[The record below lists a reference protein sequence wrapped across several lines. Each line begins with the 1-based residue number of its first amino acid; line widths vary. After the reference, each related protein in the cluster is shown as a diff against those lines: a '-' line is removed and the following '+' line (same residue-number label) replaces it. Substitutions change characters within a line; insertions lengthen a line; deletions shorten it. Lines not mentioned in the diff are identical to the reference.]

1 MISEGSKILVTGGS
15 GYIGN
20 NLLRRLSE
28 KNCDVVSI
36 SNRKI
41 PYICPNPN
49 ITNFLCDLED
59 SNSLSKIIKNTNFDY
74 VYHLAAKSNANPL
87 DHDYSRAIKFN
98 VNSTVNVL
106 KNIRHKKV
114 KKFFF
119 TSSSSVYADN
129 KSNFFEETMLLNPN
143 NAYGVSKLCCEQIIH
158 SYAKNY
164 NIPSIAL
171 RLGSVF
177 GKNDSNLLHL
187 IPSIMASLQSSKIF
201 LLKSDP
207 SKIIDLVYVDHL
219 CDFMLDVGNLSK
231 CKTFNTINFSSY
243 QTSINEIINLLENLF
258 KKKLIFEI
266 KKEKNTNRNG
276 LMSLSLMEKIYS
288 NHITPSLN
296 LAIENTYHSFIRS
309 NSSL

>member
-1 MISEGSKILVTGGS
+1 MILEGSKILVTGGS

-20 NLLRRLSE
+20 NLIRRLSA
-28 KNCDVVSI
+28 KNCEIVSI
-36 SNRKI
+36 NNTKI
-41 PYICPNPN
+41 PDICPNLN
-49 ITNFLCDLED
+49 VTNFLCDLED
-59 SNSLSKIIKNTNFDY
+59 PNSLSKVIKDSDFDY

-87 DHDYSRAIKFN
+87 EHDYSNTIKFN

-114 KKFFF
+114 KRFFF
-119 TSSSSVYADN
+119 TSSSSVYTSN
-129 KSNFFEETMLLNPN
+129 KSISFDERMLLNPN
-143 NAYGVSKLCCEQIIH
+143 NAYGVSKLCCEQIIY

-164 NIPSIAL
+164 NIPSLAL

-177 GKNDSNLLHL
+177 GENDSNLFHL
-187 IPSIMASLQSSKIF
+187 IPSIMISLKNSKNF

-207 SKIIDLVYVDHL
+207 SKIIDLVYMEHL
-219 CDFMLDVGNLSK
+219 CDFMLDVGNLSQG
-231 CKTFNTINFSSY
+231 KTFDVINFSSY

-266 KKEKNTNRNG
+266 KKERNTTSNG
-276 LMSLSLMEKIYS
+276 LMSLSLMEKFHS
-288 NHITPSLN
+288 NHVTPSLN
-296 LAIENTYHSFIRS
+296 LAIENTYHSFVGS

>member
-20 NLLRRLSE
+20 NLIRRLSE
-28 KNCDVVSI
+28 KNCDIVSI
-36 SNRKI
+36 SNKKI
-41 PYICPNPN
+41 PNICPNPN
-49 ITNFLCDLED
+49 VTNFLCDLED
-59 SNSLSKIIKNTNFDY
+59 FNSLSKVIENTNFDY

-106 KNIRHKKV
+106 ENIRHKKV

-119 TSSSSVYADN
+119 TSSSSVYDDN
-129 KSNFFEETMLLNPN
+129 KSNLFEETMLLNPN
-143 NAYGVSKLCCEQIIH
+143 NAYGVSKLCCEKIIY

-177 GKNDSNLLHL
+177 GKNDSNHLHL

-207 SKIIDLVYVDHL
+207 SKIIDLVYVEHL

-231 CKTFNTINFSSY
+231 CKTFNAINFSSY

-276 LMSLSLMEKIYS
+276 LMSLSLMEKTYS
-288 NHITPSLN
+288 NYITPSLN
-296 LAIENTYHSFIRS
+296 SAIENTYHSFIRS